1 MGSESIN
8 PEKSR
13 LNHGAFLALFILYKV
28 LSLRETDGRSPKKME
43 RYLILNG
50 RRSMPHAKL
59 FFSLFLSSTLLS
71 TSYSLALTDEQAKS
85 LVAESSTEAARTNE
99 QRLIEMTILLNEVT
113 RLQSD
118 VDQAKAAVKNDQTNR
133 NISFGVTL
141 AGAAL
146 LGYINFRP
154 LRVDPNLQ
162 EAKNKVYSAIV
173 ALPTLA
179 FGASGTGFAYA
190 INIDRAKLGVF
201 EKQLAE
207 AKENILKHSN

>member
-1 MGSESIN
+1 
-8 PEKSR
+8 
-13 LNHGAFLALFILYKV
+13 
-28 LSLRETDGRSPKKME
+28 
-43 RYLILNG
+43 
-50 RRSMPHAKL
+50 MPHAKL